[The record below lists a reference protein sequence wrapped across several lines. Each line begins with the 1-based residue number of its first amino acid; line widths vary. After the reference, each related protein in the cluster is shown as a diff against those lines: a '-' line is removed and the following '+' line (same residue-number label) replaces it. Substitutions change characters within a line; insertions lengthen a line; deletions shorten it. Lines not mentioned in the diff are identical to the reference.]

1 MNILINVII
10 VFTVISMAIGLHVI
24 IKRQKEHKESSMNR
38 ESKFMQATIDS
49 IKQST
54 PKESVTSNDSSNTI
68 NNEDKKID

>member
-54 PKESVTSNDSSNTI
+54 PKESNELNSSSEITS
-68 NNEDKKID
+68 NEDKK

>member
-49 IKQST
+49 IKQSA
-54 PKESVTSNDSSNTI
+54 PKESNELNSSSEVI
-68 NNEDKKID
+68 SNEDKK

>member
-10 VFTVISMAIGLHVI
+10 VFTVISMAISLHVI

-54 PKESVTSNDSSNTI
+54 PKESNELNSSSEI
-68 NNEDKKID
+68 ISNEDKK

>member
-10 VFTVISMAIGLHVI
+10 VFTVISMAVGLHVI

-54 PKESVTSNDSSNTI
+54 PKESNELNSSSEI
-68 NNEDKKID
+68 ISNEDKK

>member
-54 PKESVTSNDSSNTI
+54 PKEFNELNSSSEI
-68 NNEDKKID
+68 ISNEDKK

>member
-54 PKESVTSNDSSNTI
+54 PKESNELNSSSEI
-68 NNEDKKID
+68 ISNEDKR

>member
-54 PKESVTSNDSSNTI
+54 PKESNELNNSSEI
-68 NNEDKKID
+68 ISDEDKR

>member
-38 ESKFMQATIDS
+38 ESKFMQATIDL

-54 PKESVTSNDSSNTI
+54 PKESNELNSSSEI
-68 NNEDKKID
+68 ISNEDKK

>member
-54 PKESVTSNDSSNTI
+54 PKESNELNGSSEI
-68 NNEDKKID
+68 ISNEDKK

>member
-38 ESKFMQATIDS
+38 ERKFMQATIDS

-54 PKESVTSNDSSNTI
+54 PKESNELNSSSEI
-68 NNEDKKID
+68 ISNEDKK

>member
-10 VFTVISMAIGLHVI
+10 VFTVISMTIGLHVI

-54 PKESVTSNDSSNTI
+54 SKDSDELNSSSGII
-68 NNEDKKID
+68 NNEDKR

>member
-10 VFTVISMAIGLHVI
+10 VFTVISMSIGLHVI

-54 PKESVTSNDSSNTI
+54 PKESIASNNSSNTI
-68 NNEDKKID
+68 NNEDKKIN

>member
-10 VFTVISMAIGLHVI
+10 IFTVISMVIGLHVI

-54 PKESVTSNDSSNTI
+54 SKDSDELNSSSGII
-68 NNEDKKID
+68 NNEDKR

>member
-10 VFTVISMAIGLHVI
+10 VFTVISMTIGLHLI

-54 PKESVTSNDSSNTI
+54 PKESNELNSSSEI
-68 NNEDKKID
+68 ISNEDKK

>member
-24 IKRQKEHKESSMNR
+24 IKRQKEHKDSSMNR

-54 PKESVTSNDSSNTI
+54 PKESNELNSSSEI
-68 NNEDKKID
+68 ISNEDKK

>member
-54 PKESVTSNDSSNTI
+54 PKESNELNSSSAI
-68 NNEDKKID
+68 ISNEDKK

>member
-54 PKESVTSNDSSNTI
+54 PKESNELNSSSEII
-68 NNEDKKID
+68 NNEDKR

>member
-54 PKESVTSNDSSNTI
+54 SKEPVTSNNSSNTI
-68 NNEDKKID
+68 NNEDKKIN

>member
-38 ESKFMQATIDS
+38 EGKFMQATIDS

-54 PKESVTSNDSSNTI
+54 PKESNELNSSSEI
-68 NNEDKKID
+68 ISNEDKK

>member
-10 VFTVISMAIGLHVI
+10 VFTVISIAIGLHVI

-54 PKESVTSNDSSNTI
+54 SKDSDELNSSSGII
-68 NNEDKKID
+68 NNEDKR

>member
-10 VFTVISMAIGLHVI
+10 VFTVISMSIGLHVI
-24 IKRQKEHKESSMNR
+24 IKRQKEHKESSINR

-68 NNEDKKID
+68 NNEDKKIN

>member
-38 ESKFMQATIDS
+38 ESEFMQATIDS

-54 PKESVTSNDSSNTI
+54 PKESNELNSSSEI
-68 NNEDKKID
+68 ISNEDKK

>member
-54 PKESVTSNDSSNTI
+54 PKEPITSNNSSNTI
-68 NNEDKKID
+68 NNEDKKIN

>member
-10 VFTVISMAIGLHVI
+10 VFTVISIAIGLHVI

-54 PKESVTSNDSSNTI
+54 SKKSATSDNSSNTI
-68 NNEDKKID
+68 NNEDKKIN

>member
-54 PKESVTSNDSSNTI
+54 PKESNELNSSSGI
-68 NNEDKKID
+68 ISNEDKKID

>member
-10 VFTVISMAIGLHVI
+10 VFTVMSMAIGLHVI

-54 PKESVTSNDSSNTI
+54 PKESNELNSSSEI
-68 NNEDKKID
+68 ISNEDKR

>member
-54 PKESVTSNDSSNTI
+54 PKESNELNSSSEI
-68 NNEDKKID
+68 ISNEDKKIN

>member
-49 IKQST
+49 IKQSKPENPSKLNSSSDT
-54 PKESVTSNDSSNTI
+54 TENKNKELN
-68 NNEDKKID
+68 

>member
-10 VFTVISMAIGLHVI
+10 IFTAISIAIGLHVI

>member
-54 PKESVTSNDSSNTI
+54 PKDSDELNSSSGII
-68 NNEDKKID
+68 NNEDKR

>member
-54 PKESVTSNDSSNTI
+54 PKESNELNSSSEI
-68 NNEDKKID
+68 ISNEDKK

>member
-54 PKESVTSNDSSNTI
+54 PKESNELNSSSEIISN
-68 NNEDKKID
+68 EYKK

>member
-54 PKESVTSNDSSNTI
+54 PKESATSDNSSNTI
-68 NNEDKKID
+68 NNEDKKIN

>member
-10 VFTVISMAIGLHVI
+10 AFTVISMTIGLHVI

-54 PKESVTSNDSSNTI
+54 SKDSDELNSSSGII
-68 NNEDKKID
+68 NNEDKR

>member
-54 PKESVTSNDSSNTI
+54 SKDSDELNISSGII
-68 NNEDKKID
+68 NNEDKR

>member
-54 PKESVTSNDSSNTI
+54 SKESNELNSSSEI
-68 NNEDKKID
+68 ISNEDKK

>member
-1 MNILINVII
+1 MNILTNVII

-54 PKESVTSNDSSNTI
+54 PKESNELNSSSGII
-68 NNEDKKID
+68 NNEDKR

>member
-10 VFTVISMAIGLHVI
+10 VFTVISIAIGLHVI
-24 IKRQKEHKESSMNR
+24 IKRQKEHKESFMNR

-54 PKESVTSNDSSNTI
+54 PKESNELNSSSGII
-68 NNEDKKID
+68 NNEDKR

>member
-54 PKESVTSNDSSNTI
+54 PKESNELNSSSEIISNEN
-68 NNEDKKID
+68 KK